1 MSKSV
6 VGSSKSLK
14 SDAASS
20 KSLVKHEAASS
31 RSLVPSEADSLLAS
45 RAMSQFGVSSSLS
58 MRNVQSPD
66 LAAWR
71 TGQVRTMAERGRDAK
86 EKDLQWERSLAAW
99 EAHRQRMEGHNR
111 KLVSARQREVS
122 KRVRQKEGQTTER
135 EMTER
140 QALLRE
146 LREKHVVDEERAT
159 TAAHESSAQRH
170 RRHVE
175 HQEYLARL
183 RRQQREREDAALR
196 AIKAK
201 DEAAR
206 LAQQRAEEAK
216 RQKVQQVVERRLEDE
231 RRRKQCEEALQ
242 KQREQLRQEQVD
254 LGKRWDHQEEKLRE
268 HRERRDSETQAKAR
282 QLGDALD
289 RSHECLQEILDKRL
303 EYNLQRMHL
312 SSARSENCLLSRRN
326 AQQASAQEGQARY
339 GAAAARAMQTRGSL
353 DQLRQHDIAQSL
365 ALKQRRRDDLRRRRL
380 QRDLEAAQ
388 HTYSQLYKTHA
399 LSEASWK
406 LQVSASFTAPEIEHR
421 LSSAQS
427 VPGSL
432 NPGRRTP
439 LV

>member
-122 KRVRQKEGQTTER
+122 KRARQKEGQTTER

-140 QALLRE
+140 QALLRA

-201 DEAAR
+201 DEAPQRDGECPTASPATHRPSGPRARCKCSGRSCAPRSATSVMKKHRARVAASEAR
-206 LAQQRAEEAK
+206 L
-216 RQKVQQVVERRLEDE
+216 
-231 RRRKQCEEALQ
+231 
-242 KQREQLRQEQVD
+242 
-254 LGKRWDHQEEKLRE
+254 GPP
-268 HRERRDSETQAKAR
+268 
-282 QLGDALD
+282 
-289 RSHECLQEILDKRL
+289 
-303 EYNLQRMHL
+303 
-312 SSARSENCLLSRRN
+312 
-326 AQQASAQEGQARY
+326 
-339 GAAAARAMQTRGSL
+339 
-353 DQLRQHDIAQSL
+353 
-365 ALKQRRRDDLRRRRL
+365 
-380 QRDLEAAQ
+380 
-388 HTYSQLYKTHA
+388 KT
-399 LSEASWK
+399 
-406 LQVSASFTAPEIEHR
+406 
-421 LSSAQS
+421 
-427 VPGSL
+427 
-432 NPGRRTP
+432 
-439 LV
+439 